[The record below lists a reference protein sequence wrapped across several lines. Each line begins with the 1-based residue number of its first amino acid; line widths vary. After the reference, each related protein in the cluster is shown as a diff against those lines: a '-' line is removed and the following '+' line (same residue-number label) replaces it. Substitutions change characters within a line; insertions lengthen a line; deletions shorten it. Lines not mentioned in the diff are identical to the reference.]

1 MRRTFLLLGTLAAL
15 FGASVFVWR
24 TTAAPKAAGAAR
36 ARDNAAPVSLPL
48 THVVLFSSGV
58 GYFQREG
65 IVEGDARI
73 DMTFRAGDV
82 NDLLKSLVLQDLD
95 GGRISAISYDSQE
108 PVEKTLKSFALD
120 LTYNP
125 TAGQLLNQARGE
137 KVEVTLQQAAAGQ
150 PAVVTGVIMGMEAK
164 QLAHKTTG
172 SAVETDLLNLLCSEG
187 LRTVKLADV
196 QRLRFL
202 NAGLDA
208 ELRRALEVLAS
219 SHDSQKKV
227 VSLNFKG
234 QGKRRVK
241 VGYVVENPIWKA
253 SYRMVL
259 KKEQEKKNTS
269 LLQGWALIENTSD
282 EDWKDVRMVL
292 VSGRPISFQM
302 DLYQPLFVP
311 RPTVEPERFA
321 SLRPPTYNAALAG
334 GGVGLAGMAGIGGGL
349 GGLGGLGGGL
359 AGLGGGAAGLG
370 GMAGNAGVQGG
381 MPGMNPFVNR
391 YQLGFNGR
399 DPFGNPAA
407 QPGQAGGQGGDTD
420 DPNPGPANHFA
431 QNGRLTFQELQERRE
446 QRLQDIQNAKDVGSS
461 AAMLDPAG
469 GISSV
474 ASAEEVGDYFQYV
487 IDEKITLPR
496 QKSAMLPIVN
506 KSGIAVQRFSIY
518 NQRIHARFP
527 LLGLK
532 FKNTTG
538 QNLVQGPVTVYE
550 GGAYAGDARLMDMQP
565 DEERLLSYAIDL
577 GSEVKTSDKTAPEQ
591 LIAVKIN
598 KGVVQASHKLR
609 EAKTYTLTNRSKH
622 DRTVIV
628 EHPIRTEWK
637 LIAPQKATEQ
647 SRDVYRFAV
656 KVAAGKS
663 ARLEVTEEQTRQ
675 TRTALSSA
683 DEGVVKVFVASRV
696 VSPRVREAME
706 KAVGLRNQQ
715 AATKRELAHAEKRL
729 KAIHDDQ
736 TRLRANIDRL
746 PQTSAAYKR
755 YLKKFD
761 DQETQIE
768 KLQAAIQ
775 EKQEEE
781 KQQQQD
787 YEGYLS
793 RLTVE

>member
-1 MRRTFLLLGTLAAL
+1 MRRTYLLLGTLAAL
-15 FGASVFVWR
+15 GGGSLFLWQK
-24 TTAAPKAAGAAR
+24 TLAAPKATAVAAR
-36 ARDNAAPVSLPL
+36 AQDDAAKTSLPL

-65 IVEGDARI
+65 VVEGDVRI
-73 DMTFRAGDV
+73 DMTFRVGDV

-95 GGRISAISYDSQE
+95 GGRVSAISYDSQE

-125 TAGQLLNQARGE
+125 TVGQLLNQARGE

-172 SAVETDLLNLLCSEG
+172 AALETDLLNLLCSEG
-187 LRTVKLADV
+187 VRTVKLADI

-202 NAGLDA
+202 NAALDA

-259 KKEQEKKNTS
+259 KKEQEKKNAS

-282 EDWKDVRMVL
+282 EDWKDVKVAL

-302 DLYQPLFVP
+302 NLYQPLFIP

-321 SLRPPTYNAALAG
+321 SLRPPTYNASLG
-334 GGVGLAGMAGIGGGL
+334 NTVNPPVGGL
-349 GGLGGLGGGL
+349 GGFGGGL
-359 AGLGGGAAGLG
+359 AGAAGFGGAGIP
-370 GMAGNAGVQGG
+370 
-381 MPGMNPFVNR
+381 MPNPFVNR
-391 YQLGFNGR
+391 YQLGGNGVNWGQ
-399 DPFGNPAA
+399 FGG
-407 QPGQAGGQGGDTD
+407 QFGQQGQAGGQAGLQQF
-420 DPNPGPANHFA
+420 NPGNNTLNFNAL
-431 QNGRLTFQELQERRE
+431 QNNDRLTFQQLQQRRQ
-446 QRLQDIQNAKDVGSS
+446 QRLQTLNKAKAIGSS
-461 AAMLDPAG
+461 VAMLDPAG

-474 ASAEEVGDYFQYV
+474 ASAEEIGDYFQYV
-487 IDEKITLPR
+487 IDEKVTLPR

-506 KSGIAVQRFSIY
+506 KEGIEVKRFSIY
-518 NQRIHARFP
+518 NERVHAKFP

-538 QNLVQGPVTVYE
+538 QNLIQGPVTVYE

-577 GSEVKTSDKTAPEQ
+577 GSEVKTSDKMAPEQ
-591 LIAVKIN
+591 LISVKVN
-598 KGVVQASHKLR
+598 KGIVQASHKLR
-609 EAKTYTLTNRSKH
+609 NTKTYTLTNRSKH
-622 DRTVIV
+622 DRTMIV

-637 LIAPQKATEQ
+637 LVEPAKANEH
-647 SRDVYRFAV
+647 SRDVYRFEV
-656 KVAAGKS
+656 KVAAGKT
-663 ARLEVTEEQTRQ
+663 VPFKVMEEQTRQ
-675 TRTALSSA
+675 TRTALA
-683 DEGVVKVFVASRV
+683 TTDNRLVKVFVSSRV
-696 VSPRVREAME
+696 VSPQVKEAME
-706 KAVGLRNQQ
+706 KAVTLRNKQ
-715 AATKRELAHAEKRL
+715 AATKRELVHVEKQL
-729 KAIHDDQ
+729 KAINDDQ

-768 KLQAAIQ
+768 KFQAAIQ

-781 KQQQQD
+781 KKQQQD
-787 YEGYLS
+787 YEDYLS
-793 RLTVE
+793 ALTVE